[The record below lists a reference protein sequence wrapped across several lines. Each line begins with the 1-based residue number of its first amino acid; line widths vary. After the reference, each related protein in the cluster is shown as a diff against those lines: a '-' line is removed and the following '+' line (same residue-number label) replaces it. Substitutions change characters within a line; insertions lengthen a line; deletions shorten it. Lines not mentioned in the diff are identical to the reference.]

1 MRAGVDALLRALP
14 ARFRRAG
21 PRRSRSRDELAQL
34 ELLQSQLM
42 RALAMQREVMRL
54 EDDRAAPGT
63 AAGPAPLIA
72 ALMDGALRHVVH
84 AAARGQAP
92 DGRLHEALRLRLA
105 EAGGSTEVTV
115 PGAAALHNAWREL
128 PTRTLFDEYERAEKL
143 QNSQGSGVN
152 VELALVAMLTAL
164 VVNRGRS

>member
-34 ELLQSQLM
+34 ELLQSQLV

-72 ALMDGALRHVVH
+72 ALMDGALRHAVH

-92 DGRLHEALRLRLA
+92 DGRLHEALRR
-105 EAGGSTEVTV
+105 TC
-115 PGAAALHNAWREL
+115 AAAHARGLRAEQLLVLVKDAWNEL
-128 PTRTLFDEYERAEKL
+128 PEVRRLPRHDADGMLARVVTLCVGEYYRP
-143 QNSQGSGVN
+143 
-152 VELALVAMLTAL
+152 
-164 VVNRGRS
+164 RGRG